1 VNATEI
7 AIYAVETKTIIHVLW
22 GLLLIASISLVGVSI
37 TYVLV
42 RIELR
47 SAEKRERQL
56 TRHVATAGAEI
67 RRLEERLAS
76 LLDLEAQVPALK
88 AKLQRTQAMCSKLE
102 AQSVTQEQE
111 RDYEA
116 QRQAA

>member
-1 VNATEI
+1 
-7 AIYAVETKTIIHVLW
+7 
-22 GLLLIASISLVGVSI
+22 VGVSI

-67 RRLEERLAS
+67 RRLEQRLAS

-88 AKLQRTQAMCSKLE
+88 AKLQRTQAMRSKLE
-102 AQSVTQEQE
+102 GQAVGQE
-111 RDYEA
+111 RDHQA